1 MTIHPA
7 RPVPQGADPQLAGML
22 GPLLDHLTEPEA
34 EPDWRL
40 DTLPDAQQQQD
51 ELSHIAVLMS
61 KAGHHGPLR
70 DTIPALIAQADEAD
84 LLRERLGDEKRT
96 NTMLTQQLAQAR
108 RDLDVAASTLRR
120 RQDDADEYQRR
131 ASWVLSEALSYCVT
145 EIRSGCDD

>member
-1 MTIHPA
+1 MTPHPA
-7 RPVPQGADPQLAGML
+7 TIGKDQG
-22 GPLLDHLTEPEA
+22 A
-34 EPDWRL
+34 EPDW
-40 DTLPDAQQQQD
+40 TNQD
-51 ELSHIAVLMS
+51 WSDPLRHGLEYNILAELSDIEDAMAA
-61 KAGHHGPLR
+61 AGHHGPLR